1 MDALTRRMDSLEQAV
16 KLGLE
21 QLRHSQ
27 KMELSALRN
36 DFDRKVEELRSE
48 NSSMI
53 SRMVTF
59 QELERLRMR
68 VDALETNKQ
77 AVSNGN
83 DMLPQIMQS
92 IVELR
97 EEMNRR
103 S

>member
-1 MDALTRRMDSLEQAV
+1 MDALNQRMDSLEQAV

-27 KMELSALRN
+27 RLEINALRN
-36 DFDRKVEELRSE
+36 EFEQKIEEFRSE

-53 SRMVTF
+53 SRMVSF

-68 VDALETNKQ
+68 IDALETNKQ
-77 AVSNGN
+77 AANNGN

-97 EEMNRR
+97 EELNRR